1 MKGDQMQQNALKYTE
16 KIHKQIVAA
25 IAGGATHRAAA
36 RAACVT
42 PETLSH
48 WKKQFPKLGED
59 IERAEGQ
66 ARVRLEKILSDLA
79 RKGDFRAVKYLLE
92 HRYSQDWGDSAPPQT
107 QDAVC
112 WPGPGDGI
120 SKWTYLADQFKQRMV
135 EWARKQ
141 ILERKPETPAEN
153 LPDDSPY
160 SMGEMVEDIGAA
172 LSRECSS
179 L

>member
-1 MKGDQMQQNALKYTE
+1 MQQNALKYTE

-112 WPGPGDGI
+112 WPGPNSTFRDFVDLGYEFDRRLAERLRDCDKKKNPGI
-120 SKWTYLADQFKQRMV
+120 PESELPEIKGGFFKGR
-135 EWARKQ
+135 EAEAAGSELS
-141 ILERKPETPAEN
+141 LE
-153 LPDDSPY
+153 
-160 SMGEMVEDIGAA
+160 
-172 LSRECSS
+172 SS
-179 L
+179 GL